1 LERKSTYKVNTAI
14 ENLLCYLW
22 KPVLRGE
29 KEMSARDLSVLI
41 SVILIVSMLIIP
53 FPTWLLS
60 ILIILNI
67 TLALLVLLVS
77 MNMTEPLQFSVFPS
91 LLLLLTLYRLGL
103 NVSTTRAILSHGDA
117 GGVVETFGTFVVGG
131 NIVVGLILFLIL
143 IIIQFIV
150 ITKGA
155 ERVSEVAAR
164 FTLDAMPGKQ
174 MSIDADLN
182 AGMISEQEARERRKK
197 VGREADFYG
206 AMDGASKFVK
216 GDAIASIIIVL
227 INLIAGIIIGMLQ
240 QGMGL
245 ADAAKHFSL
254 LSVGDGIV
262 SQIPA
267 LLISTATG
275 IVVTRA
281 ASEGNLGQEI
291 TSQLLAYPKLLYVA
305 GGTIF
310 LLGLFTPINDLL
322 TIPIAGMLAV
332 GGYMFSKVPKT
343 DKLQLE
349 EMEEASGA
357 DEMKSPESVISLLN
371 VDPIEFE
378 FGYGLIPLAD
388 TNQGGDLLDRI
399 VMIRR
404 QLAIELGLVIPVVRI
419 RDNIQLQPNEY
430 RLKIKGNEMARG
442 ELLLDHYLA
451 MSPGIE
457 DDSIE
462 GIDTIEP
469 SFGLP
474 AKWITDGMKERA
486 EIFGYTVVDPPSVV
500 STHITEVIKANAY
513 ELLGRQETKQLIDHV
528 KESYPILIEEVTPNP
543 LSVGEVQKVLSKLL
557 KENVSI
563 RNLPVIFETLADFG
577 KVTTDT
583 DILAE
588 YVRQALARQIT
599 NQYASQGETLKVATL
614 SGKAEKSVADAIQQT
629 EHGNYLALDPSISQR
644 ILESI
649 AKNIEQFS
657 MMEQTPIVL
666 CSPAVRMYVRQL
678 TERYFPKVPILSYN
692 ELEANVEVQ
701 SVGVVNVD

>member
-1 LERKSTYKVNTAI
+1 
-14 ENLLCYLW
+14 
-22 KPVLRGE
+22 
-29 KEMSARDLSVLI
+29 MSAKDLSVLLG
-41 SVILIVSMLIIP
+41 VILIVAMLIIP
-53 FPTWLLS
+53 FPPWLLS
-60 ILIILNI
+60 VLIIVNI
-67 TLALLVLLVS
+67 SLALLVLLTT
-77 MNMTEPLQFSVFPS
+77 MNMSEPLQFSIFPS
-91 LLLLLTLYRLGL
+91 LLLILTLFRLAL
-103 NVSTTRAILSHGDA
+103 NVSTTRAILSNGNA
-117 GGVVETFGTFVVGG
+117 GSVVKTFGDFVVGG
-131 NIVVGLILFLIL
+131 NVIVGLVVFLIL
-143 IIIQFIV
+143 VVIQFIV
-150 ITKGA
+150 ITKGS

-182 AGMISEQEARERRKK
+182 AGMISEHEARERRDKIS
-197 VGREADFYG
+197 READFYG

-216 GDAIASIIIVL
+216 GDAIAGIIIVL
-227 INLIAGIIIGMLQ
+227 INLTFGIIIGMLQ
-240 QGMGL
+240 QGMPI
-245 ADAAKHFSL
+245 AEAATHFSL
-254 LSVGDGIV
+254 LTVGDGIV
-262 SQIPA
+262 TQIPA

-281 ASEGNLGQEI
+281 ASEGNLGQDI
-291 TSQLLAYPKLLYVA
+291 TSQLFAFPKMLYITA
-305 GGTIF
+305 ATIF
-310 LLGLFTPINDLL
+310 LLGLLTPINDIYTFPLAGLL
-322 TIPIAGMLAV
+322 AF
-332 GGYMFSKVPKT
+332 GGYMMSRSPEQNKEQ
-343 DKLQLE
+343 LQEIE
-349 EMEEASGA
+349 EEIQT
-357 DEMKSPESVISLLN
+357 DEMKSPESVVNLLN

-430 RLKIKGNEMARG
+430 RLKIKGNELARG

-451 MSPGIE
+451 MSPGGE

-474 AKWITDGMKERA
+474 AKWITEEMKEQA

-500 STHITEVIKANAY
+500 STHITELIKANSH
-513 ELLGRQETKQLIDHV
+513 ELLGRQETKQLIDHL
-528 KESYPILIEEVTPNP
+528 KESYPILVEEVTPNP
-543 LSVGEVQKVLSKLL
+543 LSVGEVQKVLAKLL

-563 RNLPVIFETLADFG
+563 RNLPIIFETLADFG

-583 DILAE
+583 DLLTE

-599 NQYASQGETLKVATL
+599 SQYSHGDSLKVVTF
-614 SGKAEKSVADAIQQT
+614 SGKAEKLIADGIQQT
-629 EHGNYLALDPSISQR
+629 EHGNFLSIDPAASQT
-644 ILESI
+644 ILESL
-649 AKNIEQFS
+649 ASQVEQLS
-657 MMEQTPIVL
+657 LMEQTPIVL

-678 TERYFPKVPILSYN
+678 TERYFPQIPILSYN

-701 SVGVVNVD
+701 SVGVVSA

>member
-1 LERKSTYKVNTAI
+1 
-14 ENLLCYLW
+14 
-22 KPVLRGE
+22 
-29 KEMSARDLSVLI
+29 MSARDLSVLL
-41 SVILIVSMLIIP
+41 SVILIVAMLIIP
-53 FPTWLLS
+53 FPPWLLS
-60 ILIILNI
+60 VLIMVNI
-67 TLALLVLLVS
+67 SIALLVLLNT

-91 LLLLLTLYRLGL
+91 LLLLLTLFRLGL
-103 NVSTTRAILSHGDA
+103 NVSTTRSILSKGEA

-131 NIVVGLILFLIL
+131 NVVVGMVVFLIL
-143 IIIQFIV
+143 IIIQFVV
-150 ITKGA
+150 ITKGS

-182 AGMISEQEARERRKK
+182 AGMISEQQARERREK
-197 VGREADFYG
+197 VSREADFYG

-216 GDAIASIIIVL
+216 GDAIAGIIIVL
-227 INLIAGIIIGMLQ
+227 INLIFGIVIGMTQL
-240 QGMGL
+240 GL
-245 ADAAKHFSL
+245 SIGDSAEKFSL
-254 LSVGDGIV
+254 LTVGDGIV

-281 ASEGNLGQEI
+281 ASDGNLGIDI
-291 TSQLLAYPKLLYVA
+291 TSQLLAYPKMLYVGA
-305 GGTIF
+305 ATIF
-310 LLGLFTPINDLL
+310 LLGLFTPIHDML
-322 TIPIAGMLAV
+322 TIPIAALMAF
-332 GGYMFSKVPKT
+332 GGYSFSRIPEP
-343 DKLQLE
+343 DKQQLQ
-349 EMEEASGA
+349 EMEEDIQM
-357 DEMKSPESVISLLN
+357 DEMKSPESVVNLLN

-388 TNQGGDLLDRI
+388 ANQGGDLLDRI

-451 MSPGIE
+451 MSPGID

-474 AKWITDGMKERA
+474 AKWITEEMKEQA

-500 STHITEVIKANAY
+500 STHITEVIKANAH
-513 ELLGRQETKQLIDHV
+513 ELLGRQETKQLIDHLR
-528 KESYPILIEEVTPNP
+528 ESYPILVEEATPNP
-543 LSVGEVQKVLSKLL
+543 LSVGEIQKVLGKLL

-563 RNLPVIFETLADFG
+563 RNLPIIFETLADYG

-599 NQYASQGETLKVATL
+599 NQYSRNGETLKVITL
-614 SGKAEKSVADAIQQT
+614 SGRVEKVIAEGVQQT
-629 EHGNYLALDPSISQR
+629 EHGNYLSLDPAVSQG
-644 ILESI
+644 ILESV
-649 AKNIEQFS
+649 ANQVEQLS
-657 MMEQTPIVL
+657 IMEQTPIIL

-678 TERYFPKVPILSYN
+678 TERYFAQIPVLSYN

-701 SVGVVNVD
+701 SVGVVNVE

>member
-1 LERKSTYKVNTAI
+1 MARK
-14 ENLLCYLW
+14 
-22 KPVLRGE
+22 
-29 KEMSARDLSVLI
+29 DLIVVI
-41 SVILIVSMLIIP
+41 GVILIIAMLIIP

-60 ILIILNI
+60 VLILLNI
-67 TLALLVLLVS
+67 TLALLILLLT
-77 MNMTEPLQFSVFPS
+77 MNMSEALEFSIFPS
-91 LLLLLTLYRLGL
+91 LLLLTTLFRLGL
-103 NVSTTRAILSHGDA
+103 NVSTTRSILSTGDA
-117 GGVVETFGTFVVGG
+117 GGVVHTFGTFVIGG
-131 NIVVGLILFLIL
+131 NIVVGLVVFLIL
-143 IIIQFIV
+143 VIIQFVV
-150 ITKGA
+150 ITKGS

-182 AGMISEQEARERRKK
+182 AGIISEQEARQRREK
-197 VGREADFYG
+197 VSREADFYG
-206 AMDGASKFVK
+206 SMDGASKFVK
-216 GDAIASIIIVL
+216 GDAIAGIIIVF
-227 INLIAGIIIGMLQ
+227 INLIFGIVIGMTQL
-240 QGMGL
+240 GMAT
-245 ADAAKHFSL
+245 ADAAQHFSL

-281 ASEGNLGQEI
+281 ASEGNLGSDI
-291 TSQLLAYPKLLYVA
+291 TSQLMAYPKMLYVA

-310 LLGLFTPINDLL
+310 LLGLFTPIDDFL
-322 TIPIAGMLAV
+322 TIPIAGLLIFGA
-332 GGYMFSKVPKT
+332 YYLSKKPKP
-343 DKLQLE
+343 DLE
-349 EMEEASGA
+349 QMQEMEEEIQT
-357 DEMKSPESVISLLN
+357 DELKSPESVVSLLN

-388 TNQGGDLLDRI
+388 ANQGGDLLDRV

-430 RLKIKGNEMARG
+430 RLKIKGNERARG

-451 MSPGIE
+451 MSPGM
-457 DDSIE
+457 DDDAIE

-474 AKWITDGMKERA
+474 AKWITESTKEQA

-513 ELLGRQETKQLIDHV
+513 ELLGRQETKQLVDHV
-528 KESYPILIEEVTPNP
+528 KESYPILIEEVTPSP
-543 LSVGEVQKVLSKLL
+543 LSIGEIQKVLAKLL

-577 KVTTDT
+577 KMTSDT
-583 DILAE
+583 DLLVE
-588 YVRQALARQIT
+588 YVRQSLARQIT
-599 NQYASQGETLKVATL
+599 NQYSNQNDSLKVVTL
-614 SGKAEKSVADAIQQT
+614 SGKVEKLIVDNIQQT
-629 EHGNYLALDPSISQR
+629 EHGNFLALDPSVSQS

-649 AKNIEQFS
+649 AGQIEQLS
-657 MMEQTPIVL
+657 VMEQLPILL

-678 TERYFPKVPILSYN
+678 TERYFPQVPVLSYN

-701 SVGVVNVD
+701 SVGVVNIE